1 MIALIPVLK
10 GIAQILYAAF
20 FGESLA
26 KLAERFLPPPQ
37 AEPERTTS
45 GFARLE
51 EPMPSVTE
59 HTTQFFE
66 EASREPGRETQ

>member
-1 MIALIPVLK
+1 VLK
-10 GIAQILYAAF
+10 GLAQILYAAF

-26 KLAERFLPPPQ
+26 TLAERFIPQ

-45 GFARLE
+45 GFESLA
-51 EPMPSVTE
+51 EPPSSVTE

-66 EASREPGRETQ
+66 ESRPRPSSETQ